1 MTQLYKGSLQ
11 GTFPGVAH
19 TRNAPL
25 LSLEGQRH
33 FPHFIGEISFDFV
46 QDDKIKKRLPVGASA
61 EISPRAS
68 LGRNDVI

>member
-1 MTQLYKGSLQ
+1 MNDVYAVPFRGIATARQKWSLLAMTQLYKGSLQ

-33 FPHFIGEISFDFV
+33 FPHFIGEISFDYA
-46 QDDKIKKRLPVGASA
+46 QGDI
-61 EISPRAS
+61 I
-68 LGRNDVI
+68 

>member
-1 MTQLYKGSLQ
+1 MEPFRGIATARQKQSLLAMTQLDKGRLQ

-33 FPHFIGEISFDFV
+33 FPHFIGEISFDCAH
-46 QDDKIKKRLPVGASA
+46 DDI
-61 EISPRAS
+61 I
-68 LGRNDVI
+68 